1 MNATTL
7 RTLAAAIVLCT
18 AVACSESPEK
28 TADTTDKPVA
38 APAIQPDKPDIPARQ
53 PIVAWI
59 EAEPEEGEAPLKVQL
74 TAMLKGG
81 TPPYS
86 VRWVFGDETPDSAEL
101 TPVHTYPAPGVY
113 AIELYAKDST
123 GDDDEDDIDV
133 IVE

>member
-1 MNATTL
+1 MNTSTL
-7 RTLAAAIVLCT
+7 KALAAAITLCA

-28 TADTTDKPVA
+28 AADTPIA
-38 APAIQPDKPDIPARQ
+38 APVVQPDKPDIPTRQ

-59 EAEPEEGEAPLKVQL
+59 EAEPEDGEAPLKVQL

-101 TPVHTYPAPGVY
+101 NPVHTYPAPGVY
-113 AIELYAKDST
+113 TVELYAKDST
-123 GDDDEDDIDV
+123 GDDDDDDIDV
-133 IVE
+133 TVE